1 VFVRVQRLLLRLW
14 RRVPRPLRR
23 WIVRLIAPSF
33 TVGATCLIERDDGS
47 VLLVRVVYRD
57 RWGLPGGLVNRREE
71 IEDCARREVREETG
85 LAVDLVGEPAVVV
98 DARPQRIDVVY
109 RARPAGGADPDA
121 VEPRSPEVSEVRWFA
136 ADALPELQP
145 EAVGALVA
153 LARSDVP
160 RGWGPLPVTPIGTPN
175 VTGATAST
183 QRRPPVSFSG

>member
-1 VFVRVQRLLLRLW
+1 MFVRVQRLLLRLW
-14 RRVPRPLRR
+14 RRVPRPVRR
-23 WIVRLIAPSF
+23 WIVRVVAPSF
-33 TVGATCLIERDDGS
+33 TVGAACLIERDDGS

-57 RWGLPGGLVNRREE
+57 GWGLPGGLVNRREE
-71 IEDCARREVREETG
+71 IDDCARREVREETG

-109 RARPAGGADPDA
+109 RARPASGADPYA
-121 VEPRSPEVSEVRWFA
+121 VEPRSPEVSAVRWFA

-160 RGWGPLPVTPIGTPN
+160 RGWGPLPVTPIGTPT
-175 VTGATAST
+175 VKGAPAST
-183 QRRPPVSFSG
+183 RRRPPVRFSG